1 MNPDRGRP
9 SKAFPQC
16 KRPQHPLQSPV
27 RVLLYYSGIK
37 PPTVTISLRKHQE
50 RILDRMLTYNKG
62 QIIVPTGGGKT
73 LTMIL
78 DTQRR
83 HDVINNGTTTV
94 VVAPRILL
102 AEQLCSEFMEV
113 LDPNNSDPYLH
124 VMHVHSGETHYTST
138 SNAYQIHL
146 YANCARACGEIVIIF
161 TSYNS
166 LHRIQEADIEVNA
179 IYFDEAHN
187 SVKKNFFPATEFF
200 AENADR
206 CYFYTA
212 TPKHSL
218 TPNKPG
224 MNWSVYGQVLENV
237 PAPELVQQGYILPP
251 KVVVKK
257 LDVIKGRKVMYAED
271 GDNLIE
277 TIDDNEV
284 DKILICA
291 RSTKQ
296 IMGLISQSNFV
307 ADLVERDYHWM
318 MITSKTGAIID
329 GKKVDREK
337 FFETLNKWGK
347 ESDRKFVVIHHS
359 ILSEGINVNGLEAVI
374 FMRNMD
380 YIGISQS
387 IGRVIR
393 LGAES
398 KTFGLVCIPT
408 YDSVGISTAKKVQA
422 VVDVVFNQG
431 QPAIS
436 EIRR

>member
-1 MNPDRGRP
+1 MTITLRPHQQRIIDR
-9 SKAFPQC
+9 
-16 KRPQHPLQSPV
+16 LQS
-27 RVLLYYSGIK
+27 Y
-37 PPTVTISLRKHQE
+37 
-50 RILDRMLTYNKG
+50 DKG
-62 QIIVPTGGGKT
+62 QILVPTGGGKT

-83 HDVINNGTTTV
+83 HDSITNGTTTV

-102 AEQLCSEFMEV
+102 AEQLCSEFLEV
-113 LDPNNSDPYLH
+113 IDTANTH
-124 VMHVHSGETHYTST
+124 IMHVHSGETHHYSST
-138 SNAYQIHL
+138 KADKIHMF
-146 YANCARACGEIVIIF
+146 ANTARTAGENVVIF

-166 LHRIQEADIEVNA
+166 LQRIVDADIEVNT

-218 TPNKPG
+218 TPKKPG
-224 MNWSVYGQVLENV
+224 MNWSVYGQVLVNV
-237 PAPELVQQGYILPP
+237 PAPELVEGGFILPP
-251 KVVVKK
+251 KVVVKQ
-257 LDVIKGRKVMYAED
+257 LPVIKGRKVMYAED
-271 GDNLIE
+271 SDNLIE
-277 TIDDNEV
+277 TIDDN
-284 DKILICA
+284 DISKTLICA
-291 RSTKQ
+291 RTTKQ
-296 IMGLISQSNFV
+296 IVGLLSQSDFCSQL
-307 ADLVERDYHWM
+307 ADRGYSWM
-318 MITSKTGAIID
+318 TITSKTGAIID
-329 GKKVDREK
+329 GKKVNREE
-337 FFETLNKWGK
+337 FFNTLNTWGK
-347 ESDRKFVVIHHS
+347 DATKKFVVIHHS
-359 ILSEGINVNGLEAVI
+359 ILSEGINVSGLEAVI

-393 LGAES
+393 LGGKE

-408 YDSVGISTAKKVQA
+408 YDSVGIGTARKVQA

>member
-1 MNPDRGRP
+1 MPYTIFIDGTTLTITLRP
-9 SKAFPQC
+9 
-16 KRPQHPLQSPV
+16 
-27 RVLLYYSGIK
+27 
-37 PPTVTISLRKHQE
+37 HQQ
-50 RILDRMLTYNKG
+50 RITDRMLAYNKG

-73 LTMIL
+73 LTMIM
-78 DTQRR
+78 DAQSSMNSI
-83 HDVINNGTTTV
+83 DNGVTTV

-113 LDPNNSDPYLH
+113 IDPDNSDPYLH
-124 VMHVHSGETHYTST
+124 VMHVHSGETHHVST
-138 SNAYQIHL
+138 TKADKIHL
-146 YANCARACGEIVIIF
+146 YANCARTMGENVIIF
-161 TSYNS
+161 TTYNS
-166 LHRIQEADIEVNA
+166 LHRIMEADIEVNN

-187 SVKKNFFPATEFF
+187 SVKKNFFPATEYF

-218 TPNKPG
+218 TPKKPG
-224 MNWSVYGQVLENV
+224 MNWSVYGQVLANI
-237 PAPELVQQGYILPP
+237 PAPELVEGGYILPP

-257 LDVIKGRKVMYAED
+257 LDLIKGRKVMYAED
-271 GDNLIE
+271 CDNLLE
-277 TIDDNEV
+277 TIDDNNI
-284 DKILICA
+284 DKTLICA
-291 RSTKQ
+291 RTTKQ
-296 IMGLISQSNFV
+296 IMGLISQSDFCMQL
-307 ADLVERDYHWM
+307 ADRGYSWM
-318 MITSKTGAIID
+318 TITSKTGAIID
-329 GKKVDREK
+329 GKKVNREE
-337 FFETLNKWGK
+337 FFNTLNTWGK
-347 ESDRKFVVIHHS
+347 DGTKKFVVIHHS
-359 ILSEGINVNGLEAVI
+359 ILSEGINVSGLEAVI

-393 LGAES
+393 LGSTE

-408 YDSVGISTAKKVQA
+408 YDTVGISTAKKVQA

>member
-1 MNPDRGRP
+1 
-9 SKAFPQC
+9 
-16 KRPQHPLQSPV
+16 
-27 RVLLYYSGIK
+27 
-37 PPTVTISLRKHQE
+37 
-50 RILDRMLTYNKG
+50 MLGYNKG
-62 QIIVPTGGGKT
+62 QVIVPTGGGKT
-73 LTMIL
+73 LTMIV

-102 AEQLCSEFMEV
+102 AEQLCSEFLEII
-113 LDPNNSDPYLH
+113 DTAHTH
-124 VMHVHSGETHYTST
+124 VMHVHSGETHHFST
-138 SNAYQIHL
+138 TKSEKIAMFN
-146 YANCARACGEIVIIF
+146 NVARTAGENVIIF
-161 TSYNS
+161 TTYHS
-166 LHRIQEADIEVNA
+166 LHRVVDADIEVNT

-187 SVKKNFFPATEFF
+187 SVQRHFFPATEFF

-218 TPNKPG
+218 TPKKPG
-224 MNWSVYGQVLENV
+224 MNWSVYGQVLVNV
-237 PAPELVQQGYILPP
+237 PAPELVEGGYILPP
-251 KVVVKK
+251 KVVVKQ
-257 LDVIKGRKVMYAED
+257 LPLIKGRKVMYAED
-271 GDNLIE
+271 ADNLLE
-277 TIDDNEV
+277 TIDDNNIS
-284 DKILICA
+284 KTLICA
-291 RSTKQ
+291 RTTKQ
-296 IMGLISQSNFV
+296 IMGLISQSDFCV
-307 ADLVERDYHWM
+307 QLAQRGYSWM
-318 MITSKTGAIID
+318 TITSKTGAIID

-337 FFETLNKWGK
+337 FFDTLNAWGK
-347 ESDRKFVVIHHS
+347 DSSKKFVVIHHS

-393 LGAES
+393 LGGES

-408 YDSVGISTAKKVQA
+408 YDSVGISTARKVQA

>member
-1 MNPDRGRP
+1 MGVSVLYIIYIDGTALTITLRP
-9 SKAFPQC
+9 
-16 KRPQHPLQSPV
+16 
-27 RVLLYYSGIK
+27 
-37 PPTVTISLRKHQE
+37 HQQ
-50 RILDRMLTYNKG
+50 RITDRMLAYNKG

-73 LTMIL
+73 LTMIM

-102 AEQLCSEFMEV
+102 AEQLCSEFLEV
-113 LDPNNSDPYLH
+113 IDTSNTH
-124 VMHVHSGETHYTST
+124 IMHVHSGETHHFSST
-138 SNAYQIHL
+138 KADKIHL
-146 YANCARACGEIVIIF
+146 FATTARTAGENVIIF

-166 LHRIQEADIEVNA
+166 LQRIVDADIEVNT

-187 SVKKNFFPATEFF
+187 SVKKNFFPATEYF

-218 TPNKPG
+218 TPKKPG
-224 MNWSVYGQVLENV
+224 MNWSVYGQVLANIS
-237 PAPELVQQGYILPP
+237 APELVDGGYILPP

-257 LDVIKGRKVMYAED
+257 LDLIKGRKVMYAED
-271 GDNLIE
+271 CDNLLE
-277 TIDDNEV
+277 TIDDNNI
-284 DKILICA
+284 DKTLICA

-296 IMGLISQSNFV
+296 IVGLVSQSDFV
-307 ADLVERDYHWM
+307 LQLQSRGYSWM

-329 GKKVDREK
+329 GKKVDREE
-337 FFETLNKWGK
+337 FFETLNTWGK
-347 ESDRKFVVIHHS
+347 DSSKKFVCIHHS
-359 ILSEGINVNGLEAVI
+359 ILSEGINVSGLEAVI

-393 LGAES
+393 LGADT

-408 YDSVGISTAKKVQA
+408 YDTVGISTAKKVQA